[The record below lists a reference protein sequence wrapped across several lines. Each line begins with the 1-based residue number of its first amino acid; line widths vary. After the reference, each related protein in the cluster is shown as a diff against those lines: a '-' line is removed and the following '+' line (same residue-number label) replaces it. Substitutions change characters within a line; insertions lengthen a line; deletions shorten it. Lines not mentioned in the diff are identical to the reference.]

1 MKKSGLGRGVSAL
14 MGDDFTDIQLDSAV
28 DKEFIRML
36 DVSLIDVNKAQPR
49 KTFNSETIAALAES
63 IKANGMLQPITV
75 HSVGDRYE
83 IVAGERRYR
92 ACRLLKMDKIPA
104 IIKELSPR
112 QVSELALVENLQ
124 REDLNPIE
132 EAAAIDTLMREFS
145 LTQQEVSSRIG
156 FSRPAIANAVR
167 LLQLDKS
174 IQDLISSGELSA
186 GHGRALA
193 ALDSK
198 TAISLAQICVS
209 EGWSVRALEQK
220 IKALSQKP
228 KQKQLKTRDADF
240 VRVEEALCQSLGT
253 RVKINGSEK
262 KGKIEIEYF
271 NRDDLERL
279 LAVLSP
285 NNDF

>member
-14 MGDDFTDIQLDSAV
+14 MGDDFTDIQLDSSV
-28 DKEFIRML
+28 DKEFIRLL
-36 DVSLIDVNKAQPR
+36 DVNLIDVNKAQPR
-49 KTFNSETIAALAES
+49 KTFNNETIAALAES

-132 EAAAIDTLMREFS
+132 EAMAIETLMREFS

-167 LLQLDKS
+167 LLQLDSK
-174 IQDLISSGELSA
+174 IQAMISSGELSA

-193 ALDSK
+193 ALDAK
-198 TAISLAQICVS
+198 TAIALAEACVN

-220 IKALSQKP
+220 IKTLENKP
-228 KQKQLKTRDADF
+228 AKKVKTRDADF
-240 VRVEEALCQSLGT
+240 VRVEEKLCQSLGT
-253 RVKINGSEK
+253 RVKINGSDK

-279 LAVLSP
+279 LSLLSP
-285 NNDF
+285 DADF